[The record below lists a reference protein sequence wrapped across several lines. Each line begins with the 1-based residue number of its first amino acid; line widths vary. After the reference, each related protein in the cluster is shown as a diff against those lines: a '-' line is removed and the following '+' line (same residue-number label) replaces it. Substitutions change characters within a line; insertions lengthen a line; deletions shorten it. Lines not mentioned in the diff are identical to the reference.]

1 MATKSYNHFTVSI
14 PQEWIAHVEINRP
27 EKLNAFT
34 EEMWLTLPKVFDA
47 LSDDPRVRVIILSG
61 AGDKAFSAGLDL
73 QSAAVPGSVF
83 NPRPEDVADGARF
96 ATKFRRFAYKFQDC
110 VSSIE
115 RCEKPVICVLHGI
128 SLGIAVDI
136 SVCADL
142 RICTSNTSFSVKEV
156 DIGVASDVSTLSR
169 LPKVVGSYSWVKE
182 VCLTAR
188 TFGAEEA
195 LRVGLVNSI
204 FENKAGAMQEA
215 SRIAAVIASKSPVA
229 VQATKNFLDWN
240 RDHDIA
246 TGLKYTAVF
255 NAAAINTKDVP
266 VAMAAA
272 RTKVTPKFEKL

>member
-1 MATKSYNHFTVSI
+1 MCVC
-14 PQEWIAHVEINRP
+14 
-27 EKLNAFT
+27 
-34 EEMWLTLPKVFDA
+34 
-47 LSDDPRVRVIILSG
+47 
-61 AGDKAFSAGLDL
+61 
-73 QSAAVPGSVF
+73 AAVV
-83 NPRPEDVADGARF
+83 
-96 ATKFRRFAYKFQDC
+96 
-110 VSSIE
+110 
-115 RCEKPVICVLHGI
+115 CVLHGI

-142 RICTSNTSFSVKEV
+142 RICTSNASFSVKEV

-246 TGLKYTAVF
+246 TGEIVP
-255 NAAAINTKDVP
+255 DVTG
-266 VAMAAA
+266 VQ
-272 RTKVTPKFEKL
+272 T

>member
-1 MATKSYNHFTVSI
+1 MV
-14 PQEWIAHVEINRP
+14 
-27 EKLNAFT
+27 
-34 EEMWLTLPKVFDA
+34 
-47 LSDDPRVRVIILSG
+47 
-61 AGDKAFSAGLDL
+61 
-73 QSAAVPGSVF
+73 
-83 NPRPEDVADGARF
+83 
-96 ATKFRRFAYKFQDC
+96 
-110 VSSIE
+110 
-115 RCEKPVICVLHGI
+115 CVLHGI

-142 RICTSNTSFSVKEV
+142 RICTSNASFSVKEV

-246 TGLKYTAVF
+246 TGEIVP
-255 NAAAINTKDVP
+255 DVTG
-266 VAMAAA
+266 VQ
-272 RTKVTPKFEKL
+272 T